1 MVEKRSELPYFSG
14 ARIALDAA
22 INAISREVY
31 HRGGH
36 YRTLGRIKYSMEK
49 IGIRFKES
57 DYQMYHNYCL
67 RYYTIYDTTRK
78 RSIHLFI
85 ELFEKDLLP
94 VTEHDL
100 GEAFSFFSKKCE
112 DSHTDPNFT
121 GQNQSPESFPQFL
134 VCRDILFLIQDFEK
148 IYHLIEKTGT
158 ISNYVLI
165 LATFSKIIE
174 EEKNAY
180 LSVIYEQDREKIA
193 SFAPEIADIIRKRLG
208 SSPGWESVLYELT
221 RIVRKFN
228 LASPDQKISQ
238 NAIFFLGSAVV
249 SYFTSFAVPAEI
261 QSTLQKYF
269 AESELDEFESLLN
282 NTPYLP
288 DNDTDSDLSN
298 QVIFDAL
305 ISISRRE
312 KDQRYHVPVSDP
324 EFLKIAGIPT
334 VISSSVVS
342 RNPPGI
348 TPSRQSFS
356 QYPSKSRENYFSR
369 FDIDVG
375 DTVKSLVVLP
385 EKRNNHPYNVY
396 MKPGMP
402 QPSFIIMG
410 FIILILFAVT
420 MAAVSGMWSPVKI
433 LGNTS
438 TGIIGNLSDP
448 LRAASGIAGSVSS
461 PSGLLSPSQPAKNN
475 SVAQQPTVKG
485 TPVVVTPTTPAR
497 MTSSDINKNFM
508 RIAFGPDNTRILKS
522 AENRITVA
530 MTGNFYDA
538 DIATVEQFKDQFNN
552 YSYTNQFVTEIKF
565 EDKAS
570 IVMVFLPE
578 SSMINIVNLPGTV
591 TSRNS
596 KTGSINFMHM
606 TIKNNF
612 VSKDV
617 LYINSDYKGE
627 ERKHWILRGLLSELG
642 FVGETDDYV
651 DSIFYSGSDTT
662 GRLTDSDWKV
672 VELMYGQ
679 KITPGMTFDRVKSL
693 LLV

>member
-1 MVEKRSELPYFSG
+1 
-14 ARIALDAA
+14 
-22 INAISREVY
+22 
-31 HRGGH
+31 
-36 YRTLGRIKYSMEK
+36 MEK
-49 IGIRFKES
+49 IGIQFKES

-78 RSIHLFI
+78 RSIQLFI

-112 DSHTDPNFT
+112 ENYTDANFP
-121 GQNQSPESFPQFL
+121 GQNHSPEGIPQFL

-158 ISNYVLI
+158 TSNYVLI

-228 LASPDQKISQ
+228 LASPEQKISQ

-249 SYFTSFAVPAEI
+249 SYFTSFAIPAEI

-298 QVIFDAL
+298 QVIFNAL

-324 EFLKIAGIPT
+324 EFLRIAGIPP

-342 RNPPGI
+342 RDSKEI
-348 TPSRQSFS
+348 TPFQQSS
-356 QYPSKSRENYFSR
+356 VQYPSKIRENYFSR

-375 DTVKSLVVLP
+375 DSIRSLVVLP
-385 EKRNNHPYNVY
+385 KKRNIPPFNVY
-396 MKPGMP
+396 MKPGTP
-402 QPSFIIMG
+402 QVSFMIMG
-410 FIILILFAVT
+410 FVILVLLAIT
-420 MAAVSGMWSPVKI
+420 MAAASGMWSPVKI

-448 LRAASGIAGSVSS
+448 LRAGTGIAGGVSS

-475 SVAQQPTVKG
+475 SVTQPTVKG
-485 TPVVVTPTTPAR
+485 TPVVATPTTPAR

-530 MTGNFYDA
+530 MTGDYNDN
-538 DIATVEQFKDQFNN
+538 DIVTVDQFKNQFNN
-552 YSYTNQFVTEIKF
+552 YSYTNKFVSEIKF

-578 SSMINIVNLPGTV
+578 SSLKNIEDMPSTV
-591 TSRNS
+591 VSKNT
-596 KTGSINFMHM
+596 KTGDINFLHT

-612 VSKDV
+612 ISKEV
-617 LYINSDYKGE
+617 LYINSDYTGE
-627 ERKHWILRGLLSELG
+627 QRKHWILRGLLSELG
-642 FVGETDDYV
+642 FVGETNDYV

-662 GRLTDSDWKV
+662 GRLTERDWSV

-679 KITPGMTFDRVKSL
+679 KITPGMTFDRVKAL